1 MEDHLKNKDRL
12 DREWEGLCTYEADP
26 SNTNIANDPANIRKN
41 RYSDTV
47 PCKYA
52 KKSNI
57 CNIPARIATATPCT
71 VSMLKSQTFL
81 TSWKNRYSDTVPCK
95 YTKKS
100 NISKILQESLQ
111 QHQTL

>member
-47 PCKYA
+47 PCKYL

-57 CNIPARIATATPCT
+57 SKILQESHNDTVPCKYVKKSNISNIR
-71 VSMLKSQTFL
+71 
-81 TSWKNRYSDTVPCK
+81 KNRYSDTVPCK
-95 YTKKS
+95 YAKKT
-100 NISKILQESLQ
+100 NISNILQELLQ
-111 QHQTL
+111 RHCAL

>member
-52 KKSNI
+52 RKSDI
-57 CNIPARIATATPCT
+57 CNIRKNRYSDTVHCKYAR
-71 VSMLKSQTFL
+71 KSDICNIC
-81 TSWKNRYSDTVPCK
+81 KNRYSDTVPCK
-95 YTKKS
+95 YARK
-100 NISKILQESLQ
+100 
-111 QHQTL
+111 

>member
-1 MEDHLKNKDRL
+1 MITPLDFYFQSYMEDHLKNKDRL

-52 KKSNI
+52 KKSKFLTS
-57 CNIPARIATATPCT
+57 ARIATATLCP
-71 VSMLKSQTFL
+71 VSMPKGQGYMF
-81 TSWKNRYSDTVPCK
+81 
-95 YTKKS
+95 
-100 NISKILQESLQ
+100 
-111 QHQTL
+111 